1 MTEATLTPTSDA
13 AGLLEEATRLIV
25 SRRAASVSLLQRH
38 FLLGYG
44 AACELMSVLEAQ
56 GLVTVPGPDHTRS
69 LTAKALALQP
79 VPPAPTVRELFEAW
93 AVDPLEGG
101 DGGDPGSPD
110 NPSTWLMGIEHGDAK
125 NLPQEPEAARG
136 LRDYSI
142 DHQLI
147 YPYNVKAFKLLAAI
161 AGQPVEQYEAFARH
175 HQPFVPGQK
184 GYYKGN
190 LYPYPC
196 QAVDAWSE
204 AAITETGFVTKAEYV
219 AWCDANRIPAIAQA
233 VQIYRPRLFIGVGT
247 TLVGAYSRAFFGGE
261 VPLRQY
267 QFVEDGRLRR
277 IHYAKFNG
285 QVFVVIPHLSYYA
298 YCLNTDS
305 AIQTAGGFI
314 AGLLG

>member
-1 MTEATLTPTSDA
+1 MTESILTATPGTSD
-13 AGLLEEATRLIV
+13 LLDAATRLIV
-25 SRRAASVSLLQRH
+25 TRRAASVSLIQRH
-38 FLLGYG
+38 FRMGYG
-44 AACELMSVLEAQ
+44 AACELMAELEAA
-56 GLVTVPGPDHTRS
+56 GLVTAPGADGARAMTP
-69 LTAKALALQP
+69 KAMALL
-79 VPPAPTVRELFEAW
+79 PAEDPPTVRELFEAW

-125 NLPQEPEAARG
+125 NLPQEPEVPRA

-142 DHQLI
+142 DHQLT
-147 YPYNVKAFKLLAAI
+147 YGYNIKAFKLLAAI
-161 AGQPVEQYEAFARH
+161 AGLPVERYEAFARQ

-196 QAVDAWSE
+196 QALDTWPP
-204 AAITETGFVTKAEYV
+204 AAVAETGFSTKEEYV

-233 VQIYRPRLFIGVGT
+233 VQLYRPRLFIGVGNSFA
-247 TLVGAYSRAFFGGE
+247 GAFSRAFFGAE
-261 VPLRQY
+261 VPLQQY
-267 QFVEDGRLRR
+267 QFIEDGRLRR
-277 IHYAKFNG
+277 IQYAKHNG
-285 QVFVVIPHLSYYA
+285 QVFVVVPHLNFRA
-298 YCLNTDS
+298 YCLNSDS